1 MREIKFRVWDKEK
14 QIMLHAFP
22 FDITFELQNEPYVAM
37 QYTGLKDKNGKEIY
51 EGDIVDNDGD
61 LFKVVYMD
69 ARFMGES
76 EDGLLDFPTKNWLV
90 VGNLYE
96 NPNLLTK
103 TNDRE
108 REAGVIKI

>member
-1 MREIKFRVWDKEK
+1 MTEIKFRAWDKQKKEWLPNDTLIDFQGVLCK
-14 QIMLHAFP
+14 DDCQTLGIEAE
-22 FDITFELQNEPYVAM
+22 IM
-37 QYTGLKDKNGKEIY
+37 QYTGLKDKNGIEIY

-96 NPNLLTK
+96 NPNLLSQDK
-103 TNDRE
+103 
-108 REAGVIKI
+108 